1 MEIDETPGVLPIGK
15 HIEYFDATENKIK
28 NLEDKYVDSFEAVEN
43 IIKSQ
48 EDKMDS
54 KLNLILRLL
63 GGEK

>member
-1 MEIDETPGVLPIGK
+1 MPIGK